1 MYNPRYSQ
9 RQMYNYSGP
18 TTAQYESFFDP
29 IPLEFVERNL
39 QTHQGKYDT
48 SYAAAL
54 TAKDLYAGAQVADTD
69 IANKNNLVNEFTGN
83 MDKMVTERYG
93 GDWGR
98 AAKDVARH
106 VTDMRTNPFWDTTTI
121 LQKRQNEERE
131 LRAKYGPNALIYN
144 SVLDRSSID
153 PETGKVLTADQLSY
167 DIQERGDWAG
177 SIDQI
182 LSRMKPSTNTWGL
195 SSADFGYLRSGKTQF
210 ISEEGIRKIAED
222 PSVQQAILS
231 QNPDMIDAFT
241 RLPEER
247 AKWFGKEY
255 EDDQL
260 SNAIADMIKGR
271 GKSMV
276 FSQSDDQYYQNWM
289 LKSRMENQPEMIDP
303 FLPLTESEG
312 MQTGYATSED
322 YPNYSSLWTENG
334 SINENTDN
342 RITET
347 ERRLQDLYYTDIDG
361 KRIVIGEAREA
372 YEKALE
378 ENAESIKQEKNK
390 EIQQVRHVVS
400 NLRDGNPELTKNMSD
415 REVYEDF
422 LENVDKYK
430 VSMNMIAPVG
440 NRNIHMNVGRAV
452 AGNIN
457 GTSFYTLDGNK
468 VTNNWEGESGLEELT
483 NLSVPALQSLLVNGH
498 DTPIGYDYTRGSLMI
513 ELPIIKGSLNLTS
526 EGRID
531 YGKTKVEDRVKVY
544 FSPDLHTRGASQLIP
559 LLDRLVKEPS
569 SREELKQSLPPTIQ
583 LDESRLNMLSGDVND
598 QEVFLMRDQDG
609 QLQHY
614 SLNELRGYYFNDIRQ
629 HLTSNYH
636 KVDKPT
642 N

>member
-1 MYNPRYSQ
+1 MYDPRYSQ

-54 TAKDLYAGAQVADTD
+54 TAKDLYAGAEVADTD
-69 IANKNNLVNEFTGN
+69 IINKNNLVSEFTGN
-83 MDKMVTERYG
+83 MDKMVTERYS

-106 VTDMRTNPFWDTTTI
+106 VTDMRTNPFWDTTKI

-144 SVLDRSSID
+144 SVLGLSSID

-222 PSVQQAILS
+222 PLVQQAILS

-255 EDDQL
+255 GDDEL
-260 SNAIADMIKGR
+260 SNAVADMIKGR

-322 YPNYSSLWTENG
+322 YPDYSSLWTENG
-334 SINENTDN
+334 SINENTGS

-347 ERRLQDLYYTDIDG
+347 ERRLQDLYYPKIDG
-361 KRIVIGEAREA
+361 KRLITPEATEA
-372 YEKALE
+372 YKKALE

-422 LENVDKYK
+422 LENIDKYK

-440 NRNIHMNVGRAV
+440 NKNIHMNVGRAV

-531 YGKTKVEDRVKVY
+531 YGKTRVEDRVKVY

-559 LLDRLVKEPS
+559 LLDRLIKEPS

-614 SLNELRGYYFNDIRQ
+614 SLNEIRGYYFNDIRQ